1 MKNNKRGSVVAN
13 EAELQGHELDTAYL
27 LAKELGVIIEPI
39 PKSNIKG
46 VHTPDIMMLGEK
58 WEMKSPTGD
67 GKWLINKRF
76 HEALHQSPNVIFDLR
91 RMKMSEERAIRE
103 LKKEFKLAKAAK
115 RLLIVT
121 KKQKIIDINK
131 K

>member
-1 MKNNKRGSVVAN
+1 
-13 EAELQGHELDTAYL
+13 
-27 LAKELGVIIEPI
+27 
-39 PKSNIKG
+39 
-46 VHTPDIMMLGEK
+46 MMLGEK